1 LAIIKTTTEN
11 VMSTVLDD
19 LVALLSL
26 ESIEENLYR
35 GRSQDLG
42 FPQLFGGHVLGQA
55 LSAASQT
62 VDASRQVHSLH
73 GYFLRPGDVT
83 IPVVYEVDRVR
94 DGGSFTT
101 RRVTAIQKGKPIFFC
116 SASFQGLEPG
126 FEHQSE
132 MPDVPDPDSLAS
144 ELDYIQQ
151 FAQFI
156 PEPTREK
163 LLAPKPIEIRP
174 VKVTHPFNPEPTA
187 PARHVWFRANGQLP
201 DNPALHRY
209 LLAYASDFNLL
220 PTSLLPHGISYW
232 NKEMQV
238 ASLDHAIWFHQP
250 LRVDEWLLYSM
261 DSPWAG
267 GARGLCRGSIYN
279 RAGQLVASVAQEGLI
294 RKRV

>member
-1 LAIIKTTTEN
+1 
-11 VMSTVLDD
+11 MSTVLDD

-174 VKVTHPFNPEPTA
+174 VKVTHPFDPEPTA
-187 PARHVWFRANGQLP
+187 PSRHVWFRANGQLP

-267 GARGLCRGSIYN
+267 SARGLCRGSIYN